1 MSFNII
7 GAIFGL
13 QFLIGL
19 GIFVFLLKVLN
30 DDLQELAME
39 KLKNFSFNKSG
50 NDAPQV
56 KVITRSPIKNILK
69 ARIEKEIL
77 NKNEKIKIDFSES
90 ADVKGGVII
99 EIGSQTIDCSLS
111 SRLKNFW

>member
-19 GIFVFLLKVLN
+19 GIFIFLLKVLN

-39 KLKNFSFNKSG
+39 KLKNFSFNKLG
-50 NDAPQV
+50 NEMPQV
-56 KVITRSPIKNILK
+56 KVITCRPIKDGLK
-69 ARIEKEIL
+69 NRIEKEISGKKENL
-77 NKNEKIKIDFSES
+77 KIDFSES
-90 ADVKGGVII
+90 ADVKGGIII
-99 EIGSQTIDCSLS
+99 EIGTQIIDCSLS